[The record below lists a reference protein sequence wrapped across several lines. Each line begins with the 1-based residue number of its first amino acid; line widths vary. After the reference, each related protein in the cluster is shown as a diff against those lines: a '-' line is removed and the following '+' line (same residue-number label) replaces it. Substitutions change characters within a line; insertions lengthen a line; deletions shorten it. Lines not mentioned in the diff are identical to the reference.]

1 VGLLSFR
8 RDIEGLKS
16 KVTARREEVEDL
28 LQEKK
33 QVAERIRKA
42 RALLEVDARLEEL
55 ERSLAITENGHAA
68 EEDENISISESEES
82 DEDEVG
88 GTFSIAKLRQRV
100 QQFVGVKR
108 LIVKL
113 HSDHPFLADQ
123 NDRIQ
128 KIRDTLLLDLKG
140 ALKESM
146 RVGDSEVGQLKILAL
161 YRTLEEPLEA
171 VKALKDT

>member
-1 VGLLSFR
+1 
-8 RDIEGLKS
+8 
-16 KVTARREEVEDL
+16 
-28 LQEKK
+28 
-33 QVAERIRKA
+33 
-42 RALLEVDARLEEL
+42 
-55 ERSLAITENGHAA
+55 
-68 EEDENISISESEES
+68 
-82 DEDEVG
+82 
-88 GTFSIAKLRQRV
+88 LRQRV

-108 LIVKL
+108 LIAKL

-140 ALKESM
+140 ALKEST